1 MQQKNIYC
9 RASSKK
15 NWDGRRMPPLQ
26 EDKKIRQANPVDLLL
41 PATSIVLPGRL
52 DEIKHTMDFHV
63 DIVKK
68 IDTLLR
74 EHEKKIILEEL
85 VSAQRPTLFPEEP
98 FIEMRAPL
106 SKKTEAS
113 MFQLEK
119 QPDSSICKQ
128 PTMPDE
134 FKTEFFTIHN
144 PSFKFVSTLDT
155 TEDVLRIKKPE
166 DNHVEIVDLGS
177 IATEVDV
184 IQKESTMLLHKNQIK
199 REHADESSGSKKDS
213 NLSQSKKIEA
223 IETKKLGSEKCDS
236 DTDKQQTEEESK
248 KGKIYY
254 VNSKNLQNEKKSE
267 KYQKKHSY
275 IPFDF
280 EDRSQ
285 KIKLKEQK
293 ELEKQRI
300 EEQKKKEKEQREREA
315 EEKRLKSLE
324 EKKAKR
330 EAKEK
335 QKEEKKALLEK
346 LKKEAKEKKIR
357 SLEEKQAKL
366 DKLKKEAEEKK
377 IRSLEEKQAILEA
390 KKKIVHYEF
399 EEKKEDVFPKI
410 DKVIEEP
417 MFVNDDVIKVLL
429 IIDDLLGEL
438 PENVIEKFA
447 QSEDFELYK
456 KVIVKYKHRGEL

>member
-1 MQQKNIYC
+1 
-9 RASSKK
+9 
-15 NWDGRRMPPLQ
+15 
-26 EDKKIRQANPVDLLL
+26 
-41 PATSIVLPGRL
+41 
-52 DEIKHTMDFHV
+52 MDFHV

-85 VSAQRPTLFPEEP
+85 VSAQQPTLFPEEP
-98 FIEMRAPL
+98 FIEMRTPL

-119 QPDSSICKQ
+119 QPDASIYKQ

-166 DNHVEIVDLGS
+166 DNHVEIIDLGS

-280 EDRSQ
+280 EDRKQ
-285 KIKLKEQK
+285 KIELKEQK

-300 EEQKKKEKEQREREA
+300 EEQKKNEKEQREREA

-324 EKKAKR
+324 EKKAKL

-346 LKKEAKEKKIR
+346 LKKEA
-357 SLEEKQAKL
+357 
-366 DKLKKEAEEKK
+366 EEKK
-377 IRSLEEKQAILEA
+377 IRSLEEKQARLEA
-390 KKKIVHYEF
+390 KKKIGHYEF

-429 IIDDLLGEL
+429 MIDDLLGEL
-438 PENVIEKFA
+438 PEEVIEKFA
-447 QSEDFELYK
+447 HSEDFKLYK
-456 KVIVKYKHRGEL
+456 KVIIKYKHKGESWNS